1 MLEERRVLR
10 TSHTRNNH
18 QPELHE
24 ESHLSVE
31 NMKLTFGY
39 LGYPVRVHPRM
50 QIDYFQTQQRGEF
63 QEKKKRKLI
72 HYVLSI
78 DAVFA
83 IISRFIID
91 IH

>member
-1 MLEERRVLR
+1 MFYVHRILVITILARIARGIASFCRKYEINIRL
-10 TSHTRNNH
+10 
-18 QPELHE
+18 
-24 ESHLSVE
+24 
-31 NMKLTFGY
+31 

-50 QIDYFQTQQRGEF
+50 QIDYFQTRQRGEF

-72 HYVLSI
+72 HYVLPI